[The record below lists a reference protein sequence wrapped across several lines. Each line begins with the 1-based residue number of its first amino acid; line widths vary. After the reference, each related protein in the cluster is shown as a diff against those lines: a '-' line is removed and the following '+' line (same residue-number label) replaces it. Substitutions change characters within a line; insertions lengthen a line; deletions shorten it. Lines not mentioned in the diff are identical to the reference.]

1 MKEFISINNC
11 EYRVEPNW
19 NVICDFCE
27 QKQWKITEL
36 ANLAECSPSD
46 INSLFYLSIVEGERL
61 EGRKVEI
68 PQRDLFA
75 NVNPDIVANFVRIFF
90 RCYIGE
96 QNVSEEQEKG
106 SKKKKIFW
114 ISKK

>member
-1 MKEFISINNC
+1 MKEFISINDC

-27 QKQWKITEL
+27 QKNWKITEL
-36 ANLAECSPSD
+36 ANIAECSPSD
-46 INSLFYLSIVEGERL
+46 MNALFYLSIVEGERM

-68 PQRDLFA
+68 SQRDMFA
-75 NVNPDIVANFVRIFF
+75 NVTPDIIAEFVKLFF
-90 RCYIGE
+90 KCYVGE
-96 QNVSEEQEKG
+96 QKGTEDQEQG
-106 SKKKKIFW
+106 SKKKGIFW